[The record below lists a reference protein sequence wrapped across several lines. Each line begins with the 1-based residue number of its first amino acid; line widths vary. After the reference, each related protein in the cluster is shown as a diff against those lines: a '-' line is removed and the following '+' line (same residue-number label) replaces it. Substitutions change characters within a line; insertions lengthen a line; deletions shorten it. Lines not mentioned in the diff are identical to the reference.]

1 MFEPR
6 KRTLL
11 IIDDEKALCET
22 LKDYLQGGG
31 LSVLSAGTGAEGL
44 AVCSQRRVDV
54 VLLDQKLPDGEGH
67 ALAPAILERS
77 DQTKI
82 IFITAYPSF
91 ENAVKAVRTGAHD
104 YLSKPLDLEELKLT
118 VDRMLRTQDLEQV
131 EQVHALE
138 QERDRTRAV
147 IVGSGGG
154 LAAVEELIMSAAKTS
169 APVLI
174 TGETGTGKSLVAKSI
189 HYLSPLAKA
198 PFIDINCAAL
208 PENLIEAELFGY
220 EKGAFTGAVA
230 TKKGLFEMADGGT
243 LLLDEIG
250 DLPVHLQTK
259 LLHAL
264 EAGEV
269 RRVGGTTP
277 RKVKVR
283 IIAAT
288 NADLANILGKTFRQD
303 LYYRLNVVQIHLPP
317 LRERYQDLPALCE
330 HLLATIVP
338 GRKLRLADGEIGRL
352 QQYSWPGNIRELRN
366 VLERAVLVNPQKE
379 VCPSLLIG
387 RRSDR
392 ACAPDKQVPAGPQP
406 TASPPSGGATLADI
420 EERAIRDAMQR
431 HAGNLTHTA
440 QALGISL
447 STLKRRIKEFRQ
459 R

>member
-1 MFEPR
+1 MLELR

-11 IIDDEKALCET
+11 IIDDEKVLCET
-22 LKDYLQGGG
+22 LTDYLQGNG

-44 AVCSQRRVDV
+44 AICSQKRVDV

-67 ALAPAILERS
+67 ALAPAILERN

-82 IFITAYPSF
+82 IFITAFPSF

-131 EQVHALE
+131 AQVHAYE
-138 QERDRTRAV
+138 QERDQARAV
-147 IVGSGGG
+147 IIGSGGG
-154 LAAVEELIMSAAKTS
+154 LAGVEQIIMSATKTS

-189 HYLSPLAKA
+189 HYLGPLSKA

-250 DLPVHLQTK
+250 ELPVHLQTK

-283 IIAAT
+283 VIAAT
-288 NADLANILGKTFRQD
+288 NADLVNILGKTFRQD
-303 LYYRLNVVQIHLPP
+303 LYYRLNVIQIHLPP
-317 LRERYQDLPALCE
+317 LRERKQDLPALCE
-330 HLLATIVP
+330 HLLATIAP
-338 GRKLRLADGEIGRL
+338 GK
-352 QQYSWPGNIRELRN
+352 
-366 VLERAVLVNPQKE
+366 
-379 VCPSLLIG
+379 
-387 RRSDR
+387 
-392 ACAPDKQVPAGPQP
+392 
-406 TASPPSGGATLADI
+406 
-420 EERAIRDAMQR
+420 
-431 HAGNLTHTA
+431 
-440 QALGISL
+440 
-447 STLKRRIKEFRQ
+447 
-459 R
+459 